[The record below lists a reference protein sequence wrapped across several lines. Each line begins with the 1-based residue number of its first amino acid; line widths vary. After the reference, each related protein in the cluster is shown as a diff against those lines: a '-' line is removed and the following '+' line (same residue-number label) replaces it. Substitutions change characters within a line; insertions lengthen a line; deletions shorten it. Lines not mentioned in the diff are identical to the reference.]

1 MVRGTGGFRRQRRR
15 VPFLSANFPIEK
27 RSPANNVAAYPQ
39 IADVARPRR
48 SGTRP
53 RSKITVLRMAAF
65 GAERTS
71 AKLKG
76 ISRKKSSLQLAT
88 RTDFHR
94 SRNPTSCSISISCRS
109 KDDDELDTLEG
120 ALSGAWTRNAG

>member
-53 RSKITVLRMAAF
+53 RSKITVLRLAAVVKVF
-65 GAERTS
+65 GCRPMTTVPRTPR
-71 AKLKG
+71 AG
-76 ISRKKSSLQLAT
+76 V
-88 RTDFHR
+88 
-94 SRNPTSCSISISCRS
+94 RNPPREEIAGRRRW
-109 KDDDELDTLEG
+109 EVRH
-120 ALSGAWTRNAG
+120 ALSRIEAASSCDVEAR